1 MELDKPETYGNH
13 IGSKPETAAC
23 LRHDETAATKAACEK
38 G

>member
-23 LRHDETAATKAACEK
+23 LHDETAATKAACEK